1 METSGRTRTKKAP
14 HEDIGER
21 SHLQAKESLHK
32 RNQTNWTSSLQ
43 NCQEISSLCGF
54 GNRLPPPS
62 LWCLLQLPKEPNTLS
77 MSSSL
82 LLSFLLLLLS
92 VSLSFLFLYGIFY
105 PTPAPDEKNERAA
118 ALQGFPGGTGVKNQ
132 PAKFRRCRFD
142 P

>member
-62 LWCLLQLPKEPNTLS
+62 LWCLLQLPREPNTLS

-92 VSLSFLFLYGIFY
+92 LSVCLFSFCMEFSIPLL
-105 PTPAPDEKNERAA
+105 PQMRKMREQQLCRASQLA
-118 ALQGFPGGTGVKNQ
+118 QG
-132 PAKFRRCRFD
+132 
-142 P
+142 

>member
-82 LLSFLLLLLS
+82 PLSFLLLLLS
-92 VSLSFLFLYGIFY
+92 LSVFLFSFSMEFSIPLL
-105 PTPAPDEKNERAA
+105 PQMRKMREQQLCRASQVA
-118 ALQGFPGGTGVKNQ
+118 QG
-132 PAKFRRCRFD
+132 
-142 P
+142 